1 MRRSLLM
8 LVSVTALLLFSAPV
22 SALAAGA
29 APSSGRHCV
38 AEAVPAGSSARP
50 TVTCYATF
58 AQSIRAATR
67 GRVNLPAAAVPG
79 SLTPDEINAGPV
91 SPNTTYV
98 LSIDWAGINFTG
110 NSLTWT
116 QSSRCGRF
124 QASSM
129 PGGWNDVVQ
138 SVAAYSGCANTLF
151 WDNNFGGR
159 RYNIGRNGSAA
170 NLGSFDKQTSS
181 EKWCTASPC

>member
-1 MRRSLLM
+1 VRRSLLT

-22 SALAAGA
+22 AALAAGA

-38 AEAVPAGSSARP
+38 AHAVLGGSSARP

-58 AQSIRAATR
+58 AQSIRAATG
-67 GRVNLPAAAVPG
+67 GRVNLPATAAPG
-79 SLTPDEINAGPV
+79 SLTPNEINAGPM

-98 LSIDWAGINFTG
+98 LSIDYTGTNFTG

-124 QASSM
+124 QASGM

-138 SVAAYSGCANTLF
+138 SVAAYSGCANSLY
-151 WDNNFGGR
+151 WNINFGTP

-170 NLGSFDKQTSS
+170 NLGSFDRQTSS